1 MTVYKITIDESVNCI
16 RCGKGGAVNG
26 NYCMACILK
35 NLEEGKYKKIIDK
48 YTKEIEDC
56 YPPLCDDPDCDE
68 RFMVEVNYNA
78 WAKKEAEKENYRKMR
93 DKL

>member
-48 YTKEIEDC
+48 YT
-56 YPPLCDDPDCDE
+56 PAT
-68 RFMVEVNYNA
+68 R
-78 WAKKEAEKENYRKMR
+78 R
-93 DKL
+93 